1 MKYEKNLASIV
12 SLIKDG
18 EKNIKYFK
26 IGVGSGHIIV
36 HRDSM
41 ESVTYYGEEGIEG
54 VLQELLLKGYK
65 GNYEEGHLIGL
76 SKEDR
81 EIILGPGGQVEI
93 DMEPCKTVKEIESI
107 YFSFLNDIIPILEK
121 RDLLLMGIGYHP
133 KSSIEDIPFIPKKT
147 YAYISDY
154 FKGRGEYAY
163 NMLKGTVTLRVF
175 IDYESEYDFTQKFR
189 VANFI
194 SPMLYLISGSSPI
207 FEGGVHEKFS
217 LRSLIWANVD
227 RGRSGIVPNSF
238 REDFGYREY
247 AQYILNVSPIT
258 IIKDG
263 ALIGTDGKTVEEL
276 MDKYVFTDEEMKYIM
291 GMVFP
296 DVRVKDRIEI
306 RVGDSLPYPYN
317 LAYVTLIKGLFY
329 SDIALAY
336 LYNFSQR
343 KEEEQIDKIK
353 RYIYDKGF
361 NAYFGSKTAYEYIL
375 ILFDLAK
382 KSLDE
387 EEREILA
394 PLEELVTDKKNLS
407 VLSREKITMEGIA
420 GLKLHNLNQWIKK

>member
-12 SLIKDG
+12 SLIKGG
-18 EKNIKYFK
+18 EKNRKDFK
-26 IGVGSGHIIV
+26 IGVGLGHIIV
-36 HRDSM
+36 HRDNM
-41 ESVTYYGEEGIEG
+41 DSVTYYGEEGIEG
-54 VLQELLLKGYK
+54 ILQELLLKGYG

-93 DMEPCKTVKEIESI
+93 DMEPCKTVKGIESI

-121 RDLLLMGIGYHP
+121 RNLLLMGIGYHP
-133 KSSIEDIPFIPKKT
+133 KSSVEDIPFVPRKT

-154 FKGRGEYAY
+154 FKGRGKYAY
-163 NMLKGTVTLRVF
+163 NILKGTTTLRVF
-175 IDYESEYDFTQKFR
+175 IDYGDEYDFTQKFR

-194 SPMLYLISGSSPI
+194 SPMLYLISDNSPI
-207 FEGGVHEKFS
+207 FEGEVHEKFS

-238 REDFGYREY
+238 KEDFGYREY
-247 AQYILNVSPIT
+247 AQYMLNVSPVA

-263 ALIGTDGKTVEEL
+263 NFIGTGSKTVEEL
-276 MDKYVFTDEEMKYIM
+276 MDKYVFTEEEIEYIM
-291 GMVFP
+291 DMVFP
-296 DVRVKDRIEI
+296 DVRAKNHIEI

-317 LAYVTLIKGLFY
+317 LAYIALIKGIFY

-353 RYIYDKGF
+353 GCIYDKGF

-387 EEREILA
+387 EEREMLV
-394 PLEELVTDKKNLS
+394 PLEELVNDKNNLS
-407 VLSREKITMEGIA
+407 VVSREKIGREGID
-420 GLKLHNLNQWIKK
+420 GFKLHNLNKWVKG